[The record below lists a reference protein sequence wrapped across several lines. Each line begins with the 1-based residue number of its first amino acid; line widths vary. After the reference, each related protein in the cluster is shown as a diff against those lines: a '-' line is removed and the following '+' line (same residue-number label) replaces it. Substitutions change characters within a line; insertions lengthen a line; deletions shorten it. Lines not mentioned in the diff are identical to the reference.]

1 VRFFKSAAFHVE
13 SIYIGISFCH
23 TFVVTYALVDEDY
36 AGFYAAGIVCSL
48 VLLFLFGVKVPYVV
62 KVSQKRF
69 TQGQNQNYF

>member
-1 VRFFKSAAFHVE
+1 
-13 SIYIGISFCH
+13 
-23 TFVVTYALVDEDY
+23 VVTYALVDEDY